1 MLKPNSVT
9 PDYSAIPTAVFTIP
23 ELVRVGMLEQEA
35 KESGLD
41 VDVRFTDTSG
51 WFSNYRI
58 GETTGATKILVDKS
72 TDRIIGAHLLG
83 HDYAELANTIAM
95 AMKNGLTTRQ
105 IKSTT
110 AAYPT
115 TGSDLGSMV

>member
-1 MLKPNSVT
+1 M
-9 PDYSAIPTAVFTIP
+9 P
-23 ELVRVGMLEQEA
+23 EHEV

-41 VDVRFTDTSG
+41 VDLRFTDPSA

-58 GETTGATKILVDKS
+58 GETAGATKILVDKS
-72 TDRIIGAHLLG
+72 TDRIIGA
-83 HDYAELANTIAM
+83 YAELANTIAL

-105 IKSTT
+105 IKATT
-110 AAYPT
+110 AAYPS

>member
-1 MLKPNSVT
+1 M
-9 PDYSAIPTAVFTIP
+9 P
-23 ELVRVGMLEQEA
+23 EHEV

-41 VDVRFTDTSG
+41 VDLRFTDPSA

-58 GETTGATKILVDKS
+58 GETAGATKILVDKS

-83 HDYAELANTIAM
+83 HAYAELANTIAL

-105 IKSTT
+105 IKATT
-110 AAYPT
+110 AAYPS